1 MDRAGLLASRVR
13 IDCIR
18 IHPLA
23 FPDSIQWPRAISSL
37 TVARQRGTYTRFPV
51 FAEQRRRAF
60 QVNFK
65 ELSLIEST
73 DRGSGSQLRPY
84 SSRRDYFFQRLMR
97 YRTSDR
103 TKLSRIEVA
112 SGK

>member
-37 TVARQRGTYTRFPV
+37 TVARQRGTCTRFPV

-65 ELSLIEST
+65 ELSLLNLPTAVQEVNYGRIPAAVIIFS
-73 DRGSGSQLRPY
+73 SG
-84 SSRRDYFFQRLMR
+84 
-97 YRTSDR
+97 
-103 TKLSRIEVA
+103 
-112 SGK
+112 